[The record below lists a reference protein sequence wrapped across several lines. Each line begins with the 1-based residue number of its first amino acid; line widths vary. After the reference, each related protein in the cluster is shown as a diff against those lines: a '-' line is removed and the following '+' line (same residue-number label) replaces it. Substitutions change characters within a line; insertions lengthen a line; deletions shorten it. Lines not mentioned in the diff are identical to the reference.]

1 MKKIN
6 LILLIFLITLSACST
21 SKPKPKLCTV
31 TIADPAKKTNQ
42 NSKCVKRKTLW
53 SQLGIEK

>member
-6 LILLIFLITLSACST
+6 LALLIFLITLSACST
-21 SKPKPKLCTV
+21 SKPSPKLCTV
-31 TIADPAKKTNQ
+31 TIADPAKTTP
-42 NSKCVKRKTLW
+42 NSGCIKRKTLW